1 MGGKLN
7 GDAAMKKMLVSA
19 AIVGAYAVVSPAA
32 AEVQVGFHLGWNK
45 SLSSDVTFT
54 GPGATDFTLEGVPW
68 RGLSLPGDD
77 GAPYYGGRATYWFN
91 NTGPGWGV
99 MLDYTHAKIRAD
111 ASATVALTGD
121 TGASLVAPGNYTIP
135 ALVDRLEFTDGINL
149 VTLSAMYRFS
159 PAGKLQPYVGVGG
172 GMSIPHVEVT
182 GNSLSGLP
190 TTFEYNNGGVTV
202 QALAGVDLR
211 ITDIF
216 SVYGE
221 YRLNYSP
228 VSAPLADPAFEMETD
243 LLTNQIAIGVA
254 LHF

>member
-1 MGGKLN
+1 
-7 GDAAMKKMLVSA
+7 MKKILLTSA
-19 AIVGAYAVVSPAA
+19 ALCAFAVASPAA
-32 AEVQVGFHLGWNK
+32 AEIQLGFHLGWNK
-45 SLSSDVTFT
+45 TFSSDVTFT
-54 GPGATDFTLEGVPW
+54 GPGTTDFTLEGVPW
-68 RGLSLPGDD
+68 QGLSLPGDD

-111 ASATVALTGD
+111 ASAMVALTGD
-121 TGASLVAPGNYTIP
+121 TGASGVAPGNYTVP
-135 ALVDRLEFTDGINL
+135 VLVDRLEFTDGINL
-149 VTLSAMYRFS
+149 VTLSAMYRFA
-159 PAGKLQPYVGVGG
+159 PTGKLQPYVGFGG

-190 TTFEYNNGGVTV
+190 TTFEYNNGGLTV
-202 QALAGVDLR
+202 QALAGVDFR
-211 ITDIF
+211 VTDIF

-228 VSAPLADPAFEMETD
+228 VSASLSDPAFKMETD
-243 LLTNQIAIGVA
+243 LLTNQIAFGVS